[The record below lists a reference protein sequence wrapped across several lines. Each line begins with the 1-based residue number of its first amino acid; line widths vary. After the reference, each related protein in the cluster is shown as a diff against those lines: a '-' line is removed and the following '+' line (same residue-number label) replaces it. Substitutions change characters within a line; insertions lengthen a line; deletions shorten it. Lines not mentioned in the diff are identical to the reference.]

1 MQATQSALVKLG
13 QVAIV
18 VALVWV
24 ARYYWLQQTVS
35 EPDRDIKLS
44 QKWSLQPGDEIADYQ
59 VMGGLGDISIQV
71 KGQSVYAPF
80 AGRLQ
85 PNRQSGC
92 ALYSTDNVPAYLFR
106 LCGLKHPKYGLVKA
120 GEVIGKSQILQFAT
134 LRRQPD
140 GTWAFV
146 ETSRDIL
153 EKTLKKP

>member
-1 MQATQSALVKLG
+1 MQASQSVLSRIGSLL
-13 QVAIV
+13 IV
-18 VALVWV
+18 VVIGWT
-24 ARYYWLQQTVS
+24 ARYYWLKRAVG

-44 QKWSLQPGDEIADYQ
+44 QNWSLQPGDEIADYQ

-71 KGQSVYAPF
+71 RGRSIYAPF
-80 AGRLQ
+80 AGRIQ
-85 PNRQSGC
+85 PNQRSGC
-92 ALYSTDNVPAYLFR
+92 ILYSTDNVPAYLFR
-106 LCGLKHPKYGLVKA
+106 LCGVKNPKLGLVKA
-120 GEVIGKSQILQFAT
+120 GDVVGSSQYLQFST